1 MNTIFFIVFLKKRN
15 AVQQLLNVTLAAHYD
30 FYPTYSTG
38 AHFEEDNPQLL
49 PISPADNNQKL
60 LLETIKVQF

>member
-1 MNTIFFIVFLKKRN
+1 MS
-15 AVQQLLNVTLAAHYD
+15 VQQSLKVTLEAHYD
-30 FYPTYSTG
+30 FYPTYLTG

-60 LLETIKVQF
+60 LLETITAQF